1 MIKFSDLDFIK
12 INKAK
17 LKRLICNLV
26 EENGCS
32 VERVEYNFIGADRMV
47 EINKEFLDHDYATD
61 IITFDYTA
69 DKLISAEIFISIDT
83 LKENATKNSQ
93 SVENEVIRLVF
104 HGVLHCLG
112 YKDKTKA
119 DKEIMRQKEDES
131 INMFHVKQTLDV

>member
-1 MIKFSDLDFIK
+1 MIKFSGLDFIK

-26 EENGCS
+26 EENGCN

-61 IITFDYTA
+61 IITFDYTTG
-69 DKLISAEIFISIDT
+69 KLISAEIFISIDT
-83 LKENATKNSQ
+83 LKENATKNGQ
-93 SVENEVIRLVF
+93 TVENEVIRLVF

>member
-1 MIKFSDLDFIK
+1 MIKFSGLDFIK

-17 LKRLICNLV
+17 LKRLIYNLV
-26 EENGCS
+26 EENGCN

-69 DKLISAEIFISIDT
+69 DKLISAEMFISIDT

-93 SVENEVIRLVF
+93 SIENEVIRLVF

-119 DKEIMRQKEDES
+119 DKEIMRLKEDES

>member
-1 MIKFSDLDFIK
+1 MIKFSGLDFIK

-26 EENGCS
+26 EENGCN

-69 DKLISAEIFISIDT
+69 GKLISAEIFISIDT

-93 SVENEVIRLVF
+93 TVENEAIRLVF

>member
-1 MIKFSDLDFIK
+1 MIKFSGLDFIK

-26 EENGCS
+26 EENGCN

-69 DKLISAEIFISIDT
+69 GKLISAEIFISIDT

-93 SVENEVIRLVF
+93 SIENEVIRLVF

>member
-1 MIKFSDLDFIK
+1 MIKFSGLDFIK

-83 LKENATKNSQ
+83 LKENAAKNSQ
-93 SVENEVIRLVF
+93 SIENEVIRLVF

>member
-1 MIKFSDLDFIK
+1 MIKFSGLDFIK

-17 LKRLICNLV
+17 LKRLIYNLV
-26 EENGCS
+26 EENGCN

-69 DKLISAEIFISIDT
+69 DKLISAEMFISIDT

-93 SVENEVIRLVF
+93 TVENEVIRLVF

>member
-1 MIKFSDLDFIK
+1 MIKFSGLDFIK

-17 LKRLICNLV
+17 LKRLIYNLV
-26 EENGCS
+26 EENGCN

-93 SVENEVIRLVF
+93 SIENEVIRLVF

>member
-1 MIKFSDLDFIK
+1 MIKFSGLDFIK

-17 LKRLICNLV
+17 LKRLIYNLV
-26 EENGCS
+26 EENGCN

-69 DKLISAEIFISIDT
+69 DKLISAEMFISIDT

-93 SVENEVIRLVF
+93 SIENEVIRLVF

>member
-1 MIKFSDLDFIK
+1 MIKFSGLDFIK

-26 EENGCS
+26 EENGCN

-69 DKLISAEIFISIDT
+69 DKLISAEIFISIDI

>member
-1 MIKFSDLDFIK
+1 MIKFSGLDFIK

-26 EENGCS
+26 EDSGYN
-32 VERVEYNFIGADRMV
+32 VERVEYNFIGVDKMI

-69 DKLISAEIFISIDT
+69 SKLISAEIFISIDT
-83 LKENATKNSQ
+83 LKENATKNAQ
-93 SVENEVIRLVF
+93 SIENETVRLVF
-104 HGVLHCLG
+104 HGALHCLG

-119 DKEIMRQKEDES
+119 DKQIMRQKEDQS
-131 INMFHVKQTLDV
+131 INMFHVKQTLNV

>member
-1 MIKFSDLDFIK
+1 MIKFSGLDFIK

-69 DKLISAEIFISIDT
+69 DKLISAEIFISIDI

>member
-1 MIKFSDLDFIK
+1 MIKFSGLDFIK

-17 LKRLICNLV
+17 LKKLICNLV
-26 EENGCS
+26 EDNGYS
-32 VERVEYNFIGADRMV
+32 VERVEYNFIGVDRMI
-47 EINKEFLDHDYATD
+47 EINKEFLDHNYATD
-61 IITFDYTA
+61 IITFDYTTT
-69 DKLISAEIFISIDT
+69 KLISAEIFISIDT

>member
-1 MIKFSDLDFIK
+1 MIKFSGLDFIK

-17 LKRLICNLV
+17 LKRLIYNLV
-26 EENGCS
+26 EENGCN

-93 SVENEVIRLVF
+93 TVENEVIRLVF

>member
-1 MIKFSDLDFIK
+1 MIKFSGLDFIK

-26 EENGCS
+26 EENGCN
-32 VERVEYNFIGADRMV
+32 VERVEYNFIGADRMA
-47 EINKEFLDHDYATD
+47 EINKEFLDHDYPTD

-69 DKLISAEIFISIDT
+69 DKLISAEIFISIDV
-83 LKENATKNSQ
+83 LKENAAKNNQ

>member
-1 MIKFSDLDFIK
+1 MIKFSGLDFIK

-26 EENGCS
+26 EENGCN

-93 SVENEVIRLVF
+93 TVENEVIRLVF
-104 HGVLHCLG
+104 HGVLHCLS

>member
-1 MIKFSDLDFIK
+1 MIKFSGLDFIK

-69 DKLISAEIFISIDT
+69 GKLILAEIFISIDT

-93 SVENEVIRLVF
+93 SVENEAIRLIF

-119 DKEIMRQKEDES
+119 DKKIMRQKEDES

>member
-1 MIKFSDLDFIK
+1 MIKFSGLDFIK

-26 EENGCS
+26 EENGCN

-69 DKLISAEIFISIDT
+69 DKLISAEMFISIDT

-93 SVENEVIRLVF
+93 SIENEVIRLVF

>member
-1 MIKFSDLDFIK
+1 MIKFSGLDFIK

-26 EENGCS
+26 EGNGYS
-32 VERVEYNFIGADRMV
+32 IERVEYNFIGVDKMI

-69 DKLISAEIFISIDT
+69 SKLISAEIFISIDT
-83 LKENATKNSQ
+83 LKENATKNRQ
-93 SVENEVIRLVF
+93 SVENETIRLVF
-104 HGVLHCLG
+104 HGALHCLG

-119 DKEIMRQKEDES
+119 DKQIMRQKEDQS
-131 INMFHVKQTLDV
+131 INMFHVKQTLNV

>member
-1 MIKFSDLDFIK
+1 MIKFSGLDFIK

-26 EENGCS
+26 EDSGYN
-32 VERVEYNFIGADRMV
+32 VERVEYNFIGVDKMI

-69 DKLISAEIFISIDT
+69 SKLISAEIFISIDT
-83 LKENATKNSQ
+83 LKENATKNGQ
-93 SVENEVIRLVF
+93 SVENETIRLVF
-104 HGVLHCLG
+104 HGALHCLG

-119 DKEIMRQKEDES
+119 DKQIMRQKEDQS
-131 INMFHVKQTLDV
+131 INMFHVKQTLNV

>member
-1 MIKFSDLDFIK
+1 MIKFSGLDFIK

-26 EENGCS
+26 EENGCN

-93 SVENEVIRLVF
+93 SIENEVIRLVF